1 MGHSLALFF
10 ALIVRLVYQ
19 AQPILQRSGLSLS
32 LCRLR
37 DGVLLF
43 VLSLRYSADLFSSSC
58 SRVFSPAPPFLI
70 VPLIFPL
77 IFPSI
82 VPLIVPLI
90 VPFGGILA
98 AVISVAIYQRSG
110 LYSISITIYP
120 LITSLNSKKHLI
132 SCIYQKN
139 VVPLQPQRF
148 YNRKII
154 SAKRVAQ

>member
-1 MGHSLALFF
+1 MCKHLGWGTASPSFLLLQCAWSIKRSRSCSAAVFRF
-10 ALIVRLVYQ
+10 RL
-19 AQPILQRSGLSLS
+19 

-77 IFPSI
+77 I
-82 VPLIVPLI
+82 VPLI

-120 LITSLNSKKHLI
+120 LITSQNSKKHLI